1 MLWLAIHLPALPLQV
16 FTRGMQS
23 PSPIAIV
30 APPPRATIL
39 AATPAAEAAGVHC
52 GQRSASALTLLPEL
66 QLQTR
71 APDREADALAE
82 IATWAE
88 RFSPRISLS
97 PPDAV
102 LLEISS
108 CLRLFGG
115 AARIEQALRHGLA
128 ELGFDA
134 RSACAPTPLAAR
146 WFARAGIGAD
156 ADGDAATES
165 AKDLPGSLQ
174 RPASPHLA
182 DSPQAANHEPG
193 RDWLATID
201 RLPLALLGDDGSCDA
216 NTLAL
221 LTGLGLHTLGEV
233 RRLPAAGLARRQ
245 AQAASRTLARARGE
259 LADPRP
265 WFVPPPR
272 FDHGLVLPVPTH
284 HADALLFAA
293 RRLFTSL
300 AAWLQARHAAVDLCT
315 LVLEHASP
323 PHTTLVLMF
332 GEPSHDEARFTL
344 IARERLA
351 AMTLGAEVTGLRLL
365 AEQTVHAQARSDDLF
380 GDPTAG
386 KDAALLLA
394 RLQARLGDK
403 GVYRLSAQADHRP
416 EAAWKVCEASA
427 EPPHRGARQAQRA
440 LAERTPPAVAER
452 LRPLWLL
459 PTPRAVSA
467 ARFTLL
473 GEAER
478 IETGWWDGHPVR
490 RDYYL
495 ARDEHRAL
503 CWIFHALD
511 APERWFVHGYFG

>member
-16 FTRGMQS
+16 FTRGMHA

-39 AATPAAEAAGVHC
+39 AATPGAEAAGIHC

-82 IATWAE
+82 IATWAG

-115 AARIEQALRHGLA
+115 ASRIEQALRHGLA

-134 RSACAPTPLAAR
+134 RTACAPTPLAAR
-146 WFARAGIGAD
+146 WFARAGVSAEAD
-156 ADGDAATES
+156 SASSAES
-165 AKDLPGSLQ
+165 GNDS
-174 RPASPHLA
+174 PASLNRP
-182 DSPQAANHEPG
+182 DRPPVTEPEPD
-193 RDWLATID
+193 REWLETID
-201 RLPLALLGDDGSCDA
+201 RLALALLADDGSCDA
-216 NTLAL
+216 HTLEL
-221 LTGLGLHTLGEV
+221 LAGLGLRTLGEV
-233 RRLPAAGLARRQ
+233 RRLPPAGLARRQ

-272 FDHGLVLPVPTH
+272 FDHGLVLPAPTR

-323 PHTTLVLMF
+323 PYSTLNLVF
-332 GEPSHDEARFTL
+332 GEPSQDEARFTL

-365 AEQTVHAQARSDDLF
+365 AEQPVLVQARSADLF
-380 GDPTAG
+380 GDPAAS

-416 EAAWKVCEASA
+416 EAAWRVCEASA
-427 EPPHRGARQAQRA
+427 EPQHRGAPQVQRT
-440 LAERTPPAVAER
+440 LDERTPPAVAER

-459 PTPRAVSA
+459 PTPRPLSA
-467 ARFTLL
+467 TRFTLL

-478 IETGWWDGHPVR
+478 IETGWWDDHPVR

-495 ARDEHRAL
+495 ARDDQHAL

>member
-30 APPPRATIL
+30 APPTRATIL
-39 AATPAAEAAGVHC
+39 AATPGAEAAGVHC

-66 QLQTR
+66 QFKTR

-82 IATWAE
+82 IATWAG
-88 RFSPRISLS
+88 RYSPRISLS

-102 LLEISS
+102 LVEISS

-115 AARIEQALRHGLA
+115 AARIEQSLRHGLA
-128 ELGFDA
+128 ELGFVV
-134 RSACAPTPLAAR
+134 RTACAPTPLAAR
-146 WFARAGIGAD
+146 WFARAGISADAD
-156 ADGDAATES
+156 ADGASAAES
-165 AKDLPGSLQ
+165 GNDSPASLHLPG
-174 RPASPHLA
+174 PP
-182 DSPQAANHEPG
+182 PVTGHESGHKSG

-201 RLPLALLGDDGSCDA
+201 HLPLALLGDDDSCDA
-216 NTLAL
+216 HTLEL
-221 LTGLGLHTLGEV
+221 LAGLGLHTLGEV

-259 LADPRP
+259 LVDPRP

-300 AAWLQARHAAVDLCT
+300 AAWLQTRHAAVDLCT

-323 PHTTLVLMF
+323 PHTTLNLMF
-332 GEPSHDEARFTL
+332 GESSQDEARFTL

-365 AEQTVHAQARSDDLF
+365 AEQPVLVQARSDDLF

-416 EAAWKVCEASA
+416 EASWKVCEASA
-427 EPPHRGARQAQRA
+427 EPQHRGARQAQRA
-440 LAERTPPAVAER
+440 VDERTPPAVAER

-459 PTPRAVSA
+459 PTPRPVSA
-467 ARFTLL
+467 TRFTLL

-495 ARDEHRAL
+495 ARDDHQAL

>member
-16 FTRGMQS
+16 FTRGVQS
-23 PSPIAIV
+23 PPPIAIV
-30 APPPRATIL
+30 APPPRPTIL
-39 AATPAAEAAGVHC
+39 ATTPRAEAAGVHC
-52 GQRSASALTLLPEL
+52 GQRSASALSLLPEL
-66 QLQTR
+66 QLKAR
-71 APDREADALAE
+71 DPDREAEALAE
-82 IATWAE
+82 IAIWAG

-115 AARIEQALRHGLA
+115 SARIERALGEGLA

-134 RSACAPTPLAAR
+134 RTACAPTPLAAR
-146 WFARAGIGAD
+146 WFARAGVSPGGDGACVPD
-156 ADGDAATES
+156 AGSDSLAAMHPPGGLTDTEH
-165 AKDLPGSLQ
+165 
-174 RPASPHLA
+174 ASG
-182 DSPQAANHEPG
+182 Q
-193 RDWLATID
+193 DWLATID
-201 RLPLALLGDDGSCDA
+201 RLPITLLGDDGSCDA
-216 NTLAL
+216 HTLEL
-221 LTGLGLHTLGEV
+221 LAGLGLQNLGEV

-245 AQAASRTLARARGE
+245 GQAVSRTLARARGE
-259 LADPRP
+259 MADPRA

-272 FDHGLVLPVPTH
+272 FDHGLGLPVPTH

-315 LVLEHASP
+315 LVLEHTSP
-323 PHTTLVLMF
+323 PHTTLALVF
-332 GEPSHDEARFTL
+332 GEPSQHEARFTL

-351 AMTLGAEVTGLRLL
+351 GITLAGEVTGLRLL
-365 AEQTVHAQARSDDLF
+365 ADQPVRAPARSADLF
-380 GDPTAG
+380 GDPAAG

-394 RLQARLGDK
+394 RLQARLGQK
-403 GVYRLSAQADHRP
+403 GVYRLSAHADHRP
-416 EAAWKVCEASA
+416 EAAWRICEASA
-427 EPPHRGARQAQRA
+427 EPQHGEVRRPTPA
-440 LAERTPPAVAER
+440 LAGGTPPAPAER

-459 PTPRAVSA
+459 PTPKPVSA
-467 ARFTLL
+467 TRFTLL
-473 GEAER
+473 GDAER

-495 ARDEHRAL
+495 ARDEHQVL
-503 CWIFHALD
+503 CWIFHPLD

>member
-23 PSPIAIV
+23 PLPIAIV

-39 AATPAAEAAGVHC
+39 AATPGAEAAGIHC
-52 GQRSASALTLLPEL
+52 GQRSVSALTLLPEL
-66 QLQTR
+66 QLRTR
-71 APDREADALAE
+71 DPGRETEALSE
-82 IATWAE
+82 IATWAG

-102 LLEISS
+102 LVEISA

-115 AARIEQALRHGLA
+115 AVRIERALCAGLA
-128 ELGFDA
+128 ELGFEA
-134 RSACAPTPLAAR
+134 RTACAPTPLAAR
-146 WFARAGIGAD
+146 WFARAGIRAD
-156 ADGDAATES
+156 TDGEPSAGSGNDSPDASPPAATHLDGDPRA
-165 AKDLPGSLQ
+165 
-174 RPASPHLA
+174 
-182 DSPQAANHEPG
+182 G
-193 RDWLATID
+193 RGWLATID
-201 RLPLALLGDDGSCDA
+201 RLPLALLADDGSCDA
-216 NTLAL
+216 HTLEL
-221 LTGLGLHTLGEV
+221 LAGLGLHTLGEV

-315 LVLEHASP
+315 LVLEHASS
-323 PHTTLVLMF
+323 PHTMLELVF
-332 GEPSHDEARFTL
+332 GESSQDENRFTL

-351 AMTLGAEVTGLRLL
+351 AMTLGAEVSGLRLL
-365 AEQTVHAQARSDDLF
+365 ADRPVLAQARSDDLF
-380 GDPTAG
+380 GDPAAG

-403 GVYRLSAQADHRP
+403 GVYRLSAHADHRP
-416 EAAWKVCEASA
+416 EAAWMVCEASA
-427 EPPHRGARQAQRA
+427 EPQHRGARQAQRTRD
-440 LAERTPPAVAER
+440 ERSPPAVAER

-459 PTPRAVSA
+459 PTPKPVST
-467 ARFTLL
+467 ARITLL

-478 IETGWWDGHPVR
+478 IETGWWDGHPIR

-495 ARDEHRAL
+495 ARDDDHAL

>member
-23 PSPIAIV
+23 PPPIAIV
-30 APPPRATIL
+30 APPPRATVL
-39 AATPAAEAAGVHC
+39 ATTPAAEAAGIHC

-66 QLQTR
+66 QLKTR
-71 APDREADALAE
+71 AFDREAEALAE
-82 IATWAE
+82 IATWAG
-88 RFSPRISLS
+88 RFSPRISVS

-102 LLEISS
+102 LVEISS

-146 WFARAGIGAD
+146 WFACAGISAD
-156 ADGDAATES
+156 ADDEPS
-165 AKDLPGSLQ
+165 AGSGNDSPASLHLPGPLS
-174 RPASPHLA
+174 ATK
-182 DSPQAANHEPG
+182 HEPG

-221 LTGLGLHTLGEV
+221 LAGLGLHTLGEV

-272 FDHGLVLPVPTH
+272 FDHGLALPVPTH

-300 AAWLQARHAAVDLCT
+300 AAWLQVRHAAVDLCT

-323 PHTTLVLMF
+323 PHTKLNLMF
-332 GEPSHDEARFTL
+332 GEPSQDEARFTL

-365 AEQTVHAQARSDDLF
+365 AEQPVHARARSDDLF

-416 EAAWKVCEASA
+416 EAAWKVCEANA
-427 EPPHRGARQAQRA
+427 EPQHRGTRQTQRA
-440 LAERTPPAVAER
+440 LDERTPPALAER

-495 ARDEHRAL
+495 ARDDHHAL

>member
-156 ADGDAATES
+156 ADGDAVTES
-165 AKDLPGSLQ
+165 AKDSSASLH

-193 RDWLATID
+193 RGWLAMID

-221 LTGLGLHTLGEV
+221 LAGLGLHTLGEV

-272 FDHGLVLPVPTH
+272 FDHGLALPVPTH

-365 AEQTVHAQARSDDLF
+365 AEQPVLVQARSADLF
-380 GDPTAG
+380 GDPRAG